1 MDKILKTDE
10 IIEKKLAYFYN
21 MHINCQINLTA
32 IKERDEFYLKH
43 YQDSIYYFLEYG
55 KPEGKL
61 ADIGSGGGFPGIV
74 LAIYYPDISITL
86 IESIGKKCKFLEQ
99 AANELE
105 LKNVEVLNTRVE
117 NIKDRKYDIITARGV
132 STVKELLKNTRNIS
146 HNNTKWIMYKGE
158 KLQQELIEAKPVLQK
173 RGLNVRNIRIDE
185 PITRTYCIISHQFS
199 CSIIWLWANR
209 KIW

>member
-10 IIEKKLAYFYN
+10 KIQKKLAYFYN

-43 YQDSIYYFLEYG
+43 YYDSIYYFQQYG
-55 KPEGKL
+55 KPEGTL

-74 LAIYYPDISITL
+74 LGIYYSDISITL

-99 AANELE
+99 AVKELE
-105 LKNVEVLNTRVE
+105 LKNIVVLNTRVE

-132 STVKELLKNTRNIS
+132 STVKELLKNTKNIS
-146 HNNTKWIMYKGE
+146 HSNTKWIMYKGE
-158 KLQQELIEAKPVLQK
+158 KLQSELEEAKPILQK
-173 RGLNVRNIRIDE
+173 RGLNVTNIRIEE
-185 PITRTYCIISHQFS
+185 PITRTYCIINH
-199 CSIIWLWANR
+199 
-209 KIW
+209 

>member
-10 IIEKKLAYFYN
+10 KIQKKLAYFYN

-43 YQDSIYYFLEYG
+43 YYDSIYYFQQYG
-55 KPEGKL
+55 KPEGTL

-99 AANELE
+99 AVKELE
-105 LKNVEVLNTRVE
+105 LKNIVVLNTRVE

-132 STVKELLKNTRNIS
+132 STVKELLKNTKNIS
-146 HNNTKWIMYKGE
+146 HSNTKWIMYKGE
-158 KLQQELIEAKPVLQK
+158 KLQSELEEAKPILQK
-173 RGLNVRNIRIDE
+173 RGLNVTNIRIEE
-185 PITRTYCIISHQFS
+185 PITRTYCIINH
-199 CSIIWLWANR
+199 
-209 KIW
+209 

>member
-1 MDKILKTDE
+1 MDKFLKTDE

-43 YQDSIYYFLEYG
+43 YYDSIYYFQQYG
-55 KPEGKL
+55 KPEGTL

-74 LAIYYPDISITL
+74 LGIYYSDISITL

-99 AANELE
+99 AVKELE
-105 LKNVEVLNTRVE
+105 LKNIVVLNTRVE

-132 STVKELLKNTRNIS
+132 STVKELLKNTKNIS
-146 HNNTKWIMYKGE
+146 HSNTKWIMYKGE
-158 KLQQELIEAKPVLQK
+158 KLDEELKEALPVIEK
-173 RGLNVRNIRIDE
+173 RGLNVEKVRIE
-185 PITRTYCIISHQFS
+185 SPITRTYCIIHY
-199 CSIIWLWANR
+199 
-209 KIW
+209 